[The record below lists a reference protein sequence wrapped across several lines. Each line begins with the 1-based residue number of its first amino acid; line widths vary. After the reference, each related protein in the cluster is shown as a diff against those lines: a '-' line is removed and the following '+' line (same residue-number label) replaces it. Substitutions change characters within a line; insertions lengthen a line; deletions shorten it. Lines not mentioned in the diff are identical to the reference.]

1 MRQLHAVLRAI
12 CAVVIVAA
20 APFGAE
26 AQPAAVPPAVAAPSV
41 AAPSVAAPSA
51 DAPRTPKSDTA
62 TAKERIE
69 VDVSSRSVAVTSSFN
84 GTEIIVFGTVENS
97 RQASAEAGFYD
108 VVVVVEGTLTPIV
121 ARKKSNVGGLWVNTS
136 SIRFASLPTYYA
148 IASTRPVDE
157 IAEADVRNANAI
169 GFDHVPM
176 SVASK
181 TLVSGVSADE
191 AKKFREAIVRLKRK
205 EGLYVSSDYGVAF
218 IGRSLFRATIE
229 LPANVPVGPV
239 KARVYL
245 IRDGAVLSEATT
257 TVTLSRQGFELLMYN
272 FAHKQPL
279 LYGLFCVALAVGAGL
294 LASAV
299 FRKAGAH

>member
-1 MRQLHAVLRAI
+1 MRQLHNAMRA
-12 CAVVIVAA
+12 ALAA
-20 APFGAE
+20 AAVMFAATSGAP
-26 AQPAAVPPAVAAPSV
+26 AQPARGAAAEAAPKEDAVAV
-41 AAPSVAAPSA
+41 AG
-51 DAPRTPKSDTA
+51 
-62 TAKERIE
+62 KERIE

-97 RQASAEAGFYD
+97 QQASAESGFYD
-108 VVVVVEGTLTPIV
+108 VVVIVEGTLSPIV

-157 IAEADVRNANAI
+157 LAEPDVRDAHAI
-169 GFDHVPM
+169 GFSHVPM
-176 SVASK
+176 NIASK
-181 TLVSGVSADE
+181 ALASGISAEE
-191 AKKFREAIVRLKRK
+191 AQNFRDAIVRLKRK

-245 IRDGAVLSEATT
+245 IRNGAVLSEATT
-257 TVTLSRQGFELLMYN
+257 SVSLSRQGFELLMYN
-272 FAHKQPL
+272 FAHRQPL
-279 LYGLFCVALAVGAGL
+279 LYGLFCVSLAVGAGL
-294 LASAV
+294 LASTL

>member
-1 MRQLHAVLRAI
+1 MRHVTYAF
-12 CAVVIVAA
+12 CAALAA
-20 APFGAE
+20 AALCLAGAPGVM
-26 AQPAAVPPAVAAPSV
+26 AQAAPAAAVDAASRQGG
-41 AAPSVAAPSA
+41 APVIG
-51 DAPRTPKSDTA
+51 
-62 TAKERIE
+62 KERIE
-69 VDVSSRSVAVTSSFN
+69 VDVSSRSVAVTSSYN

-97 RQASAEAGFYD
+97 RQASAEAGYYD
-108 VVVVVEGTLTPIV
+108 VVVVVEGALSPIV

-157 IAEADVRNANAI
+157 VAEANVRDAHAI
-169 GFDHVPM
+169 GFSHVPM
-176 SVASK
+176 SIASK
-181 TLVSGVSADE
+181 TLASGVSAEE
-191 AKKFREAIVRLKRK
+191 AKGFREAIVRLKRK

-245 IRDGAVLSEATT
+245 LREGVVLSEATT
-257 TVTLSRQGFELLMYN
+257 TVSLSRQGFELLMYN

-294 LASAV
+294 LASTL

>member
-1 MRQLHAVLRAI
+1 MRQLHNTISAALI
-12 CAVVIVAA
+12 AA
-20 APFGAE
+20 ATVLLATAFGAA
-26 AQPAAVPPAVAAPSV
+26 AQPAQAPAAAV
-41 AAPSVAAPSA
+41 
-51 DAPRTPKSDTA
+51 

-97 RQASAEAGFYD
+97 RQPSAEAGYYD
-108 VVVVVEGTLTPIV
+108 VVVVVEGTLSPIV
-121 ARKKSNVGGLWVNTS
+121 ARKKSNVGGLWINTS

-157 IAEADVRNANAI
+157 LAEPDVRDANAI
-169 GFDHVPM
+169 GFSHVPM
-176 SVASK
+176 SVTSK
-181 TLVSGVSADE
+181 ALASGVTAEE
-191 AKKFREAIVRLKRK
+191 AKDFREAIVRLKRK

-245 IRDGAVLSEATT
+245 LRNGEVMSEAKT

-294 LASAV
+294 LASTL

>member
-1 MRQLHAVLRAI
+1 MRQLHAVRRAI
-12 CAVVIVAA
+12 CAFVIVAA
-20 APFGAE
+20 ASVGAE
-26 AQPAAVPPAVAAPSV
+26 AQPAAVAPAVTPPA
-41 AAPSVAAPSA
+41 A
-51 DAPRTPKSDTA
+51 DAPRTPGLGTA
-62 TAKERIE
+62 KAKERIE
-69 VDVSSRSVAVTSSFN
+69 VDVSSRSVAVTSGFN

-108 VVVVVEGTLTPIV
+108 VVVVVEGTLSPIV

-176 SVASK
+176 SVAST

-205 EGLYVSSDYGVAF
+205 DGLYVSSDYGVVF
-218 IGRSLFRATIE
+218 IGRSLFRATVE

-245 IRDGAVLSEATT
+245 IREGAVLSEATT

-294 LASAV
+294 LASTL

>member
-1 MRQLHAVLRAI
+1 MRRLNKVARVVLSAAAI
-12 CAVVIVAA
+12 MVAA
-20 APFGAE
+20 SAGLM
-26 AQPAAVPPAVAAPSV
+26 AQPVTGGASEAAVKPAAGAVN
-41 AAPSVAAPSA
+41 
-51 DAPRTPKSDTA
+51 
-62 TAKERIE
+62 AKERIE

-97 RQASAEAGFYD
+97 RQASAEAGYYD
-108 VVVVVEGTLTPIV
+108 VVVVVEGTLSPIV

-148 IASTRPVDE
+148 IASTRPIDE
-157 IAEADVRNANAI
+157 IAEPDVRDAHAI
-169 GFDHVPM
+169 GYRHVPM
-176 SVASK
+176 SIASK
-181 TLVSGVSADE
+181 TLASGVSAEE
-191 AKKFREAIVRLKRK
+191 AKEFREAIVRLKRK

-245 IRDGAVLSEATT
+245 LRDGVVLSEAKT
-257 TVTLSRQGFELLMYN
+257 TVTLSRQGFELLMYS